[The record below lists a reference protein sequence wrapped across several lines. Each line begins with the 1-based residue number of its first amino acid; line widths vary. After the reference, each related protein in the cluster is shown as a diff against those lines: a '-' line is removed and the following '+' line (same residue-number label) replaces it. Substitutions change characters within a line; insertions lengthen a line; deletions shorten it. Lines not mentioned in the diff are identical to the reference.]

1 MTTAKPVPK
10 NDSGAKCGVFL
21 CECGAKIAPRVDL
34 PALEQL
40 LREAPA
46 VSHVEILP
54 FPCTRP
60 GLESIEA
67 AISQG
72 GLNRVV
78 IAGCERRVMLKKFE
92 DDLQPLGLEEGFV
105 DMVNLRDHVAQLHRG
120 DAAELAL
127 KGAKLIRASLA
138 GLQTLGIP
146 SQVKVEFHEPILV
159 LGGGIATYAAAQE
172 LLRRGIKTVIAVPSD
187 DPEEDIRRLHEHYPG
202 ERYYHERLRQL
213 KREVDASPLVQK
225 IIGGRA
231 DQVLGRMGDYQVTF
245 SFGEDQPSQDCR
257 VGSIIAALDADL
269 LDQGPEFGHDGVRI
283 LSQRELEESIWLYG
297 PPAHR
302 VAFWVNDLEI
312 DQPYGA
318 LSVKAA
324 WNTARY
330 IREQSPPSQATILYD
345 HRIPLPLSTSERVRA
360 RQLGIALIPYD
371 GRIHPTVQSGYIT
384 YNRVN
389 DQTEQELAWDQLVL
403 SPRWGANPTATGI
416 ARILGK
422 EVVEGAFLERHPQ
435 MVWPHQV
442 GMDEKLPI
450 VGAARQ
456 PCDLREALRQGR
468 RAALKMTEL
477 VEKARAG
484 KLLAPLNVCMVDES
498 KCASCNLCREICDSS
513 GIQPVAGLGGNVP
526 RVVDPML
533 CTGAGT
539 CSAACP
545 HLAISSQIYNTTRY
559 EAAAAALARQL
570 SDREVMGFGCRWS
583 AMPAVDHAGLR
594 GLPVSPRFYI
604 LPLNCIGQ
612 LDPKVMGR
620 AFLEGANGLLLIG
633 CRPEECHHNYG
644 LDHTW
649 GRVLLVKKL
658 LARCGLERERITLAH
673 ADLNKPEQYVH
684 TVDSFLAV
692 MDRLGPIP
700 RDEALVNKLGAMYD
714 TLKNARVRWVLGVS
728 LRRPWDTAYPGDQ
741 RNALALDQSL
751 TDIVDEEFFR
761 TRLTNLLRRQA
772 RFMKLGEIAQNLEV
786 EEEQAYGCLKDL
798 AGEGLISRIFKNR
811 TPYYNLQ

>member
-1 MTTAKPVPK
+1 MNTSKPEAESK
-10 NDSGAKCGVFL
+10 NGTRCGIFL
-21 CECGAKIAPRVDL
+21 CECGDKIASRIDL
-34 PALEQL
+34 AALARML
-40 LREAPA
+40 KKDKEA
-46 VSHVEILP
+46 SRVEILP
-54 FPCTRP
+54 YPCTRP
-60 GLESIEA
+60 GLEA
-67 AISQG
+67 VKQAVTRQA
-72 GLNRVV
+72 LDRVV

-92 DDLQPLGLEEGFV
+92 DELLKSGLKEGLIDV
-105 DMVNLRDHVAQLHRG
+105 VNLRDHVAQVHKG
-120 DAAELAL
+120 EPGELAQ
-127 KGAKLIRASLA
+127 KGAKLIRAAVA
-138 GLQTLGIP
+138 GLQTLGPP
-146 SQVKVEFHEPILV
+146 SESPVEFHEPILV
-159 LGGGIATYAAAQE
+159 LGGGVAAYAAALE
-172 LLRRGIKTVIAVPSD
+172 LHRRGIKTLITVASH
-187 DPEEDIRRLHEHYPG
+187 DPEEEIRRLHDHYPG
-202 ERYYHERLRQL
+202 ERHYHERLRQIR
-213 KREVDASPLVQK
+213 REVDSSPRVEK
-225 IIGGRA
+225 IVAGRA
-231 DQVLGRMGDYQVTF
+231 EKVLGRVGDYQVTF
-245 SFGEDQPSQDCR
+245 AFED
-257 VGSIIAALDADL
+257 GSSRDYQAGAIIAALDADL

-297 PPAHR
+297 PPSHR
-302 VAFWVNDLEI
+302 VVFWVNDLEI
-312 DQPYGA
+312 GQPYGE
-318 LSVKAA
+318 LSAKAA

-330 IREQSPPSQATILYD
+330 IREKSPASQAAILYD
-345 HRIPLPLSTSERVRA
+345 GRIGLPLSTSERVRA
-360 RQLGIALIPYD
+360 RQLGVSLIPYD
-371 GRIHPTVQSGYIT
+371 GRIRPTVQAGYLT
-384 YNRVN
+384 YSRLS

-403 SPRWGANPTATGI
+403 SPRWGVNPETTGI

-442 GMDEKLPI
+442 GLDEKLPI
-450 VGAARQ
+450 VGSARQ

-484 KLLAPLNVCMVDES
+484 KLFAPLNVCMVDES

-513 GIQPVAGLGGNVP
+513 GIQPVEGLGGSVP

-545 HLAISSQIYNTTRY
+545 HLAISSQIYNTTRH

-570 SDREVMGFGCRWS
+570 SEGEVMGFGCRWS
-583 AMPAVDHAGLR
+583 AMPAADHAGLR
-594 GLPVSPRFYI
+594 GLPVDPRFYM

-673 ADLNKPEQYVH
+673 ADLNKPEQYAR
-684 TVDSFLAV
+684 TVESFLAT
-692 MDRLGPIP
+692 MERLGPIR
-700 RDEALVNKLGAMYD
+700 RDEALAGKLEALYD

-728 LRRPWDTAYPGDQ
+728 LRRPWDTSFPGDQ
-741 RNALALDQSL
+741 RNALALDQAL

-772 RFMKLGEIAQNLEV
+772 RFMKLAEIAENLGV
-786 EEEQAYGCLKDL
+786 EEEQAYGCLKEL
-798 AGEGLISRIFKNR
+798 AGEGQIARIFKNR
-811 TPYYNLQ
+811 TAYYNLQ